1 MTWICDICRARI
13 ADSVQDHKDH
23 HAACGDTIKAKGADM
38 RRRHMELPVYD
49 ALKKHN
55 ALDNELCR
63 SVADAVWQHMQKDF
77 DGLYKLWEGMIK
89 SEEELLI
96 ERNRLR
102 NSLMR
107 VKEEL
112 GTVRET
118 VGAALEG
125 RL

>member
-1 MTWICDICRARI
+1 MTDYPV
-13 ADSVQDHKDH
+13 D
-23 HAACGDTIKAKGADM
+23 AK
-38 RRRHMELPVYD
+38 
-49 ALKKHN
+49 
-55 ALDNELCR
+55 
-63 SVADAVWQHMQKDF
+63 
-77 DGLYKLWEGMIK
+77 
-89 SEEELLI
+89 LI
-96 ERNRLR
+96 